1 VFETAG
7 GSLRDT
13 NVRGILELVYLF

>member
-7 GSLRDT
+7 G
-13 NVRGILELVYLF
+13 